1 MSKPKSGPAKT
12 DPAHETE
19 SFRGWKIRYVL
30 PRPGATNAKPF
41 WQADNCDR
49 NDRKR
54 ASFPTKKEALRYVT
68 DHTTEREMFG
78 TALSLDEDVRL
89 AAQKAVKVANGRAS
103 LDEIVQFWA
112 DRHPDD
118 GDAIQLG
125 EMISAF
131 LAAREKQGNRPATIR
146 ELRWKLAAFSKF
158 VGSATPVSKIWEGD
172 LERFLASRRGAKT
185 SVRAWKKALSPFF
198 HYCQKDRKAIKT
210 NPALSLVVP
219 RNVRKLPVVWDV
231 DAVKKFMKIAEVEAP
246 AMVAGFAILWWAG
259 LRPTE
264 LAGQYAL
271 ENPKITEAKKMV
283 SEAKSN
289 YEAEKM
295 RLGLVRGRGGDTPKQ
310 AANREILNSSAQ
322 AQELKKA
329 REKLTLLLAK
339 HGGAVLPGLQW
350 KDICLDDPDDKFIS
364 VRAETSK
371 VQEPRHVEILP
382 NLERWLRCYRKPT
395 GPVVANPTSFRRAR
409 DRILEKMEG
418 AQWSTDVCRH
428 TFASYHYKH
437 FCDRDRL
444 AAMMGHS
451 AMSRQIEVHY
461 KSATVSKTD
470 ADSFWK
476 IEPKAKPR

>member
-1 MSKPKSGPAKT
+1 MSKPKSKQ

-54 ASFPTKKEALRYVT
+54 ASFPTKKEALRHVT
-68 DHTTEREMFG
+68 EQTTEMEQFG
-78 TALSLDEDVRL
+78 TAFSLDESVRL
-89 AAQKAVKVANGRAS
+89 AAQKAVKMANGRAS
-103 LDEIVQFWA
+103 LDAIVQFWA

-118 GDAIQLG
+118 GKIHHLG
-125 EMISAF
+125 EMIAAF

-146 ELRWKLAAFSKF
+146 ELRWKLAAFSEF
-158 VGSATPVSKIWEGD
+158 VGPATPVSQIWEGD
-172 LERFLASRRGAKT
+172 LERFLASRRGSKT

-219 RNVRKLPVVWDV
+219 RNVRKLPVVWNVADV
-231 DAVKKFMKIAEVEAP
+231 ENFMKIAETEAP
-246 AMVAGFAILWWAG
+246 SMVAGFAILWWAG

-264 LAGQYAL
+264 LAGQYDL
-271 ENPKITEAKKMV
+271 EDPKITEAKKKV
-283 SEAKSN
+283 AEAKSN

-310 AANREILNSSAQ
+310 AVNREKLNSSAQ
-322 AQELKKA
+322 AQELKDA
-329 REKLTLLLAK
+329 RDRLVSLMAK
-339 HGGAVLPGLQW
+339 HGGEVLPGLQW
-350 KDICLDDPDDKFIS
+350 KDICLDDPDEKFIS
-364 VRAETSK
+364 VRAETAK
-371 VQEPRHVEILP
+371 VQEPRHVEVLP
-382 NLERWLRCYRKPT
+382 NLEQWLRRYRKPA

-409 DRILEKMEG
+409 DRILEKMEKV
-418 AQWSTDVCRH
+418 QWSPDVCRH
-428 TFASYHYKH
+428 TFASYHYKR

-476 IEPKAKPR
+476 IEPNAKPR

>member
-1 MSKPKSGPAKT
+1 MSKPISKQ

-54 ASFPTKKEALRYVT
+54 ASFPTKKEALRHVT
-68 DHTTEREMFG
+68 EQTTEREQFG
-78 TALSLDEDVRL
+78 TAFSLDETVRM
-89 AAQKAVKVANGRAS
+89 AAQKAVKMANGRAS

-118 GDAIQLG
+118 GNVHHLG
-125 EMISAF
+125 EMIAAF

-146 ELRWKLAAFSKF
+146 ELRWKLAAFSEF
-158 VGSATPVSKIWEGD
+158 VGPATPVSQIWEAD
-172 LERFLASRRGAKT
+172 LERFLSSRRGAKT

-198 HYCQKDRKAIKT
+198 HYCMKDRKAIKT

-219 RNVRKLPVVWDV
+219 RNVRKLPVVWNTTDV
-231 DAVKKFMKIAEVEAP
+231 EGFMKLAEAEAP

-264 LAGQYAL
+264 LAGQYDL
-271 ENPKITEAKKMV
+271 ENPKITEAKKKV

-310 AANREILNSSAQ
+310 AANREKLNSSTQ
-322 AQELKKA
+322 AQELNAA
-329 REKLTLLLAK
+329 REKLVLLMAK
-339 HGGAVLPGLQW
+339 HGGEVLPGLQW
-350 KDICLDDPDDKFIS
+350 KDICLDDPDEKFIS

-382 NLERWLRCYRKPT
+382 NLEQWLRRYRKPT
-395 GPVVANPTSFRRAR
+395 GPVVANPTTFRRVR
-409 DRILEKMEG
+409 DRILEKMKG
-418 AQWSTDVCRH
+418 AQWSPDVCRH
-428 TFASYHYKH
+428 TFASYHYKC
-437 FCDRDRL
+437 FCTRDRL

-461 KSATVSKTD
+461 KSATVSKAD
-470 ADSFWK
+470 AENYWK
-476 IEPKAKPR
+476 ITPAMKPASRR